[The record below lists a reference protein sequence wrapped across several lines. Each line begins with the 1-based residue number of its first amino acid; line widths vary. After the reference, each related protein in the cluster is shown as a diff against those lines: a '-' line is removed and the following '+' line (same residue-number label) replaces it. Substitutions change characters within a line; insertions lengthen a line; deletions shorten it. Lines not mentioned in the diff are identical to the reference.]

1 MAVAVAEWPLAAGQ
15 AKALVVSVGDHDYE
29 LTALSGSNNENVS

>member
-15 AKALVVSVGDHDYE
+15 AKALVVSEGDHGYE
-29 LTALSGSNNENVS
+29 LTALSDSNNENIS